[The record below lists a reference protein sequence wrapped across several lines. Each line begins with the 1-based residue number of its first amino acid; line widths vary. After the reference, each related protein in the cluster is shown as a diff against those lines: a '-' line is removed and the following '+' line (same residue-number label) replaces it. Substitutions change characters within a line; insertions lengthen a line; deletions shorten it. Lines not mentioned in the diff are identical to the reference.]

1 MNQSMQTQDI
11 DTYMTLFAIP
21 YAGGHSLVYRNLKS
35 LLEPAVTLAALE
47 PPGRGKRVK
56 EKLITDI
63 NGIAENLFEQ
73 IRPEIESGKKY
84 ALFGHSMGSLI
95 AYLIT
100 KRISDSG
107 LPMPAHLFC
116 SGHGAPSVSKIDLTK
131 DLPKHAASS
140 EIFWEYIDSLGAL
153 PPEIKAHSELM
164 NYFEP
169 VIRADIQALELYT
182 YEPIVAPLSVPL
194 SVIYGITDVETPI
207 YGLLPWQI
215 ESVHTVDYIP
225 FEGAHFGIFDELEK
239 VAELIRSKLASS
251 TK

>member
-1 MNQSMQTQDI
+1 MNQLIKTSDSVNP
-11 DTYMTLFAIP
+11 MTLFAIP
-21 YAGGHSLVYRNLKS
+21 YAGGHSLVYRNLKL
-35 LLEPAVTLAALE
+35 LLEPSVTLSALE

-56 EKLITDI
+56 EKLMTDI
-63 NGIAENLFEQ
+63 NGIAENLFEV

-107 LPMPAHLFC
+107 LPMPEHLFC
-116 SGHGAPSVSKIDLTK
+116 SGHGAPSVSKIDLTQE
-131 DLPKHAASS
+131 LPKYTASS
-140 EIFWEYIDSLGAL
+140 EIFWKYIDSLGAL
-153 PPEIKAHSELM
+153 PPEIKAHGELM

-182 YEPIVAPLSVPL
+182 YEPIVAPFSVPM
-194 SVIYGITDVETPI
+194 SVLYGITDVETPI
-207 YGLLPWQI
+207 YGLLPWQN
-215 ESVHTVDYIP
+215 ESRHPVDFIP
-225 FEGAHFGIFDELEK
+225 FAGAHFGIFDELEK
-239 VAELIRSKLASS
+239 VAGLIRSKLIVS